1 MSTTHEL
8 RELME
13 GNVSHLPQV
22 LVRKMYSAID
32 VVDSNLNEQ
41 RVIIPLRQ
49 LILSTT
55 LNILNIL
62 NIDQV
67 SNIVAYLESPDTQIS
82 ATRKLFELFLDQDPQ
97 LI

>member
-55 LNILNIL
+55 LNILNI
-62 NIDQV
+62 DQV